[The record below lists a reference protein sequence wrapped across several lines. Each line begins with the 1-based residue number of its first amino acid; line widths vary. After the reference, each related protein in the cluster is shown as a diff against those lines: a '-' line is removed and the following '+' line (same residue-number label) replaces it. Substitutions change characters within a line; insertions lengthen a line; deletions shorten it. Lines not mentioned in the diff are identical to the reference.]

1 MTNLDSH
8 IEALL
13 FLKGDP
19 MTIRELAKILS
30 AKENEIK
37 DAISVLDEKLSDRG
51 IRLIRKDDSVA
62 LATSLESSEVCKN
75 LTKEEFNPELSKA
88 SLEVVSIIIYKSPI
102 TRAEID
108 YIRGVNSTFTIRNLL
123 IRGLIERIPNPRDSR
138 GYLYRPAFQFFQY
151 LGIKNIEELPE
162 YGAFNKKIENFIN
175 EKESDNNN
183 DI

>member
-13 FLKGDP
+13 FLRGDP
-19 MTIRELAKILS
+19 MTIKELAKILS

-62 LATSLESSEVCKN
+62 LATSLESSEICRN
-75 LTKEEFNPELSKA
+75 LIKEEFNPELSKA
-88 SLEVVSIIIYKSPI
+88 SLEVVSTVIYKSPI

-138 GYLYRPAFQFFQY
+138 GYLYRPAFQLLQY

-162 YGAFNKKIENFIN
+162 YGSFNKKIENFIN
-175 EKESDNNN
+175 EKESDNNS